1 MSALKTPTDLKYARS
16 DEWVRL
22 EGDVATIGISDFA
35 QDQLNDIVFVELP
48 AVGTDVDPGTA
59 FGVVESV
66 KAASDIYAPISGTVL
81 ETNSA
86 LEDTPELINS
96 DPYERG
102 WLIKIKVSDAS
113 GLDALM
119 DAEAYLAYNENR

>member
-1 MSALKTPTDLKYARS
+1 MAELKTPTDLKYARS

-22 EGDVATIGISDFA
+22 EGDIATIGISDFA

-48 AVGTDVDPGTA
+48 EVGATLAQGTT

-66 KAASDIYAPISGTVL
+66 KAASDVYVPISGTVT
-81 ETNSA
+81 EVNAA
-86 LEDTPELINS
+86 LSDEPELINS
-96 DPYERG
+96 DPYGRG
-102 WLIKIKVSDAS
+102 WIIKLKVSDTA

-119 DAEAYLAYNENR
+119 DADAYLAYNENR

>member
-1 MSALKTPTDLKYARS
+1 MSTLATPTDLKYARS

-22 EGDVATIGISDFA
+22 EGDIATIGISDFA

-48 AVGTDVDPGTA
+48 EVGATLTSGTN

-66 KAASDIYAPISGTVL
+66 KAASDVYAPVSGTVT
-81 ETNSA
+81 EINAA
-86 LEDTPELINS
+86 LQDEPELINS
-96 DPYERG
+96 DPYGRG
-102 WLIKIKVSDAS
+102 WLVKLNVSDTSA
-113 GLDALM
+113 LDALM

>member
-1 MSALKTPTDLKYARS
+1 MSELKTPTDLKYARS

-48 AVGTDVDPGTA
+48 EAGAEVTPGTA

-66 KAASDIYAPISGTVL
+66 KAASDVYAPVSGTVL
-81 ETNSA
+81 EANAA
-86 LEDTPELINS
+86 LNDTPELINS

-102 WLIKIKVSDAS
+102 WLIKLKVSDAS

-119 DAEAYLAYNENR
+119 DAEAYQAYNENR